1 MKHKIKILI
10 LCIVSI
16 FMLSGCTGG
25 DLLQQREK
33 KAAQSNT
40 ILIGVPVPMDFARE
54 NTKFLQ
60 GIELAVEDI
69 NAAGVNGKKIEVEIV
84 DDKGIFKNAVDI
96 AQMFSEN
103 TEMIAVIGHWYSD
116 ICIPIAKIYEEAGML
131 NIVPTVSNPELTEK
145 GYKYVF
151 QNITSDNEI
160 ARKICSHA
168 KAQGYDKVV
177 IYYEESSYGENL
189 AYAIEAAAKK
199 NEIKVVDRTA
209 GLVTVDQFRK
219 AHDKWKALEFDAVLL
234 ALNMPEGGKVISEL
248 RELNQEAGII
258 AADGLDVE
266 HFSDELGDKAE
277 GVVIVTTYSPGY
289 LNSELQ
295 GFIDRYQKKF
305 NDKPDIWAIQG
316 YESLQL
322 IACAIDATDS
332 YSPTVIAD
340 YLHNMKKQ
348 KSILGTISFNEHGE
362 LEGRGIYTKVII
374 DGQTHYFN

>member
-1 MKHKIKILI
+1 MKHKTRILI
-10 LCIVSI
+10 LCIVSL
-16 FMLSGCTGG
+16 FMLSGCSGG

-33 KAAQSNT
+33 NTGRSET
-40 ILIGVPVPMDFARE
+40 ILVGVPVPMEFTRE

-69 NAAGVNGKKIEVEIV
+69 NSKGVNGKKIEVKIV
-84 DDKGIFKNAVDI
+84 DDKGVFKNAVDI
-96 AQMFSEN
+96 AQGFSEN

-168 KAQGYDKVV
+168 KAQGYEKVV

-189 AYAIEAAAKK
+189 AHAIEEAAQE
-199 NEIKVVDRTA
+199 NEIKVLDRTA
-209 GLVTVDQFRK
+209 GLATVDQFRK
-219 AHDKWKALEFDAVLL
+219 AHDKWSALEFDAVLL

-258 AADGLDVE
+258 SADGLDVE

-277 GVVIVTTYSPGY
+277 GVVIVTTYSPEY
-289 LNSELQ
+289 LSSELQ
-295 GFIDRYQKKF
+295 GFIKRYQQKF
-305 NDKPDIWAIQG
+305 NEKPDIWAIQG

-322 IACAIDATDS
+322 ITRAIDATDS
-332 YSPTVIAD
+332 CSPTVIAE
-340 YLHNMKKQ
+340 YLHDMKKQ
-348 KSILGTISFNEHGE
+348 ESVLGTISFNENGE

-374 DGQTHYFN
+374 DGQTRYFD